1 MEPIDVIFCV
11 NSGRVGSKYLARLV
25 DTTIEAHGL
34 HEPDPVMGGPFL
46 GMVTASPEEDSFSE
60 RLVKCRA
67 IEDWMHRNGTKPIYC
82 ETNHLFVV
90 TFHDVAAATFP
101 RMRVIYLRRA
111 LPLVVK
117 SFVEL
122 GYMSSLDPGSPD
134 SMISPNAVTAAIP
147 AVAQDAELD
156 HVDLVIA
163 HLIDME
169 ARGVRF
175 RAAHPEIP
183 AVDARLEEIITPN
196 GAARLLD
203 ALDLT
208 SSDETAAA
216 VAGEPVNH
224 KIRKKRKRRLAISVD
239 ECRRRIERYLE
250 RAAHLGIEIPS
261 SLAVD

>member
-1 MEPIDVIFCV
+1 MEPLDVIFCV
-11 NSGRVGSKYLARLV
+11 NSGRVGSQYLASLV

-46 GMVTASPEEDSFSE
+46 RMVAASPEEESFSE

-67 IEDWMHRNGTKPIYC
+67 IEDWMERNGTKPIYC

-122 GYMSSLDPGSPD
+122 GYMSSVDPGSPD

-147 AVAQDAELD
+147 AVAQDADLD

-169 ARGVRF
+169 ARGARF
-175 RAAHPEIP
+175 RAVHPEIP
-183 AVDARLEEIITPN
+183 AIDARLEEIVIPD
-196 GAARLLD
+196 GAGRLLD
-203 ALDLT
+203 ALGLT
-208 SSDETAAA
+208 PSDETAAA

-224 KIRKKRKRRLAISVD
+224 KIRKKRKRGLAIAVD

-250 RAAHLGIEIPS
+250 RAEQLGIEVPS
-261 SLAVD
+261 SLPLD